1 MKIAQSPWVPAI
13 VNSGAAAGLNKVER
27 TLMIDLDESKNEVTV
42 MCSLQG
48 GLTAAVLKE
57 VRPDMAEKE
66 YPRELQAATFED
78 APIPKDVAATAQSIL
93 AAGEAWKPKF
103 KSLSYVERLAGA
115 NGKPGQAVKI
125 ELRALPDGLIS
136 KRDIWRDVLDP
147 QPDAGQY
154 RVVEVPDGRHGDQ
167 RPSVSSALRLDM
179 PQALPPGTMVS
190 VERQSGS
197 VPAFGGE
204 QSSSDT
210 SRCEARSSI
219 DVDAVLPSL
228 KGKGIALA
236 CTSSAGTPPYS
247 MLYVESLG
255 VALHLPVSAD
265 RIEDAKGRISDFQL
279 EGERPALMRPT
290 SDPADRSAGARA

>member
-1 MKIAQSPWVPAI
+1 
-13 VNSGAAAGLNKVER
+13 
-27 TLMIDLDESKNEVTV
+27 MIDLDESKNEVTV

-78 APIPKDVAATAQSIL
+78 APIPDVAATAQSIL

-103 KSLSYVERLAGA
+103 KSLSVERLAGA
-115 NGKPGQAVKI
+115 NGKARPSGQDRTARLARWSDI
-125 ELRALPDGLIS
+125 EA
-136 KRDIWRDVLDP
+136 RDIWRDVLDP

-154 RVVEVPDGRHGDQ
+154 RVVEVPDGRHGGPAPVG
-167 RPSVSSALRLDM
+167 RSALRLDM
-179 PQALPPGTMVS
+179 PQASPPGTMVS

-247 MLYVESLG
+247 CCMWSRW
-255 VALHLPVSAD
+255 AWRCTCRS
-265 RIEDAKGRISDFQL
+265 
-279 EGERPALMRPT
+279 RPT
-290 SDPADRSAGARA
+290 GSRTPGAHQRLSAGR

>member
-1 MKIAQSPWVPAI
+1 
-13 VNSGAAAGLNKVER
+13 
-27 TLMIDLDESKNEVTV
+27 
-42 MCSLQG
+42 
-48 GLTAAVLKE
+48 
-57 VRPDMAEKE
+57 
-66 YPRELQAATFED
+66 
-78 APIPKDVAATAQSIL
+78 
-93 AAGEAWKPKF
+93 
-103 KSLSYVERLAGA
+103 
-115 NGKPGQAVKI
+115 
-125 ELRALPDGLIS
+125 
-136 KRDIWRDVLDP
+136 
-147 QPDAGQY
+147 
-154 RVVEVPDGRHGDQ
+154 
-167 RPSVSSALRLDM
+167 M

-265 RIEDAKGRISDFQL
+265 RIEDAKGASATFSWK
-279 EGERPALMRPT
+279 GERPALMRPHRIQRI
-290 SDPADRSAGARA
+290 DRPAHARTRSGCNPMW